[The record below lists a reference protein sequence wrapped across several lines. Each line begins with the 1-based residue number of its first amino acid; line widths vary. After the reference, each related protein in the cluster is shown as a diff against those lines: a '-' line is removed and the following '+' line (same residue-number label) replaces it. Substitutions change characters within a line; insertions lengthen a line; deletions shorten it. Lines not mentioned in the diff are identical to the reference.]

1 MEEQLYIVFPAHSF
15 SQSPCWCYRLTPKSG
30 VNLHTLLISQLV
42 KQIPAFHGTFKV
54 SYHGHE
60 TGVDAGDDFAF
71 RAKSFRVESRRV
83 KK

>member
-1 MEEQLYIVFPAHSF
+1 MEEQLYIVFPSHSF

-30 VNLHTLLISQLV
+30 VNLQTLLVSRLV
-42 KQIPAFHGTFKV
+42 KQISAIHGTFKV
-54 SYHGHE
+54 SYHGRE
-60 TGVDAGDDFAF
+60 TGDDAGDDCAF